1 MELAIRR
8 RQHSSGPLVNKKKQ
22 ALFEANKILD
32 YLISFSQDIFPIVI
46 IDEMEIESARLEREN
61 STQETIDESTQE
73 TINVIE
79 KLCHSKTPVD
89 ARALFHTVSNVI
101 RLNILLRSQYFE
113 KILRELGNSEIELP
127 NDHSEMLRYGLIDL
141 WDERQT
147 LGPRFR
153 NN

>member
-8 RQHSSGPLVNKKKQ
+8 RQHSSGPLGNKKSI

-32 YLISFSQDIFPIVI
+32 YLISFSQDIFSIVI
-46 IDEMEIESARLEREN
+46 IDEMEIESARLERDN

-79 KLCHSKTPVD
+79 KLCHSKTPVE
-89 ARALFHTVSNVI
+89 ARAFFHTVPNVI